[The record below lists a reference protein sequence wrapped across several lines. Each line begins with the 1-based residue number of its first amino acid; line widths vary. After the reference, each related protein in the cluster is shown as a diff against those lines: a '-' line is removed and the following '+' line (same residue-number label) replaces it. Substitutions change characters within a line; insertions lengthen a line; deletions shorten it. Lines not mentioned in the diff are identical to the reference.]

1 MGDTR
6 SGGQRMAKRQD
17 TESALP
23 PVDWSRF
30 GGLDAP
36 AYTQVPDDL
45 VDWVMAYLTG
55 AELKVLLYIVR
66 RTFGFKKAAD
76 AISIEQLCNGIVT
89 HDGRRL
95 DLGTAMK
102 RSTVL
107 EALRSLRQKNLIDA
121 RSQVDAFTG
130 TRPTVYALRLR
141 QREGTPGY
149 DGYQAPGMPEHT
161 PPYAR
166 AYPPVRSDIPGGMLE
181 EERGVCQNVPPGYA
195 PAYPQ
200 ETVKQE
206 TVKQE
211 TDHSKISNGIPF
223 VNKGEIGKVAD
234 AADDDEEHSE
244 TIAQVI
250 AGYSILFHDRRHE
263 RSNGT
268 RAMRLWRGSRLDEDA
283 FVDFLHEAR
292 RITQQRGN
300 IERDATDGSPEG
312 TKNRMPYY
320 FKVLEDLVAA
330 TSTGGAHTAA

>member
-1 MGDTR
+1 
-6 SGGQRMAKRQD
+6 MAKRQEA
-17 TESALP
+17 ESTLP
-23 PVDWSRF
+23 SIDWARF

-76 AISIEQLCNGIVT
+76 AISIEQLCNGILT

-107 EALRSLRQKNLIDA
+107 EALRSLRQKNLIEA

-130 TRPTVYALRLR
+130 TRPTVYALKLR
-141 QREGTPGY
+141 QREGNPGH
-149 DGYQAPGMPEHT
+149 DGGHGPGMPEHT
-161 PPYAR
+161 PPYAL
-166 AYPPVRSDIPGGMLE
+166 AYPPVRSGIPPGMPE
-181 EERGVCQNVPPGYA
+181 EERGVCQSIPGEYA
-195 PAYPQ
+195 LAYPQ

-211 TDHSKISNGIPF
+211 TDHSKFSKSLPV
-223 VNKGEIGKVAD
+223 VNKAEIGNVAD
-234 AADDDEEHSE
+234 AAEDVEEHSE

-250 AGYSILFHDRRHE
+250 AGYSILFHDRKHE

-268 RAMRLWRGSRLDEDA
+268 RAMRLWRESRLDEDA
-283 FVDFLHEAR
+283 FVDLLHEAR

-300 IERDATDGSPEG
+300 IEREATDGSPEG

-320 FKVLEDLVAA
+320 FMVLEDLVAA